1 MKIFYDERM
10 LLHRIP
16 DVIFDSLPSSLLEK
30 QIELPEG
37 ADRIINIV
45 IAPIFRRTLL
55 SSAPAPAM
63 KSRH

>member
-30 QIELPEG
+30 QIELPG
-37 ADRIINIV
+37 V
-45 IAPIFRRTLL
+45 LTGSPI
-55 SSAPAPAM
+55 SS
-63 KSRH
+63 